1 MIIFFAFAKKSP
13 CEWQDLCNILSKS
26 LFFQVDCVLPVLDVH
41 FSETIYKCIM
51 GACGIL
57 KRKDEPAGINAF
69 HVTKIDAPTKLPSFN
84 FSVAFRLDKLIFD
97 VDLEDNAEGSSIASL
112 VIGDMDIRFV
122 ILPNSLVT
130 HFFFILEYA
139 CNNILQKQVSRV
151 EIYRIMDP
159 CKDVKT

>member
-13 CEWQDLCNILSKS
+13 REWLDLCNILSKS

-57 KRKDEPAGINAF
+57 KRNDEPAGINVF
-69 HVTKIDAPTKLPSFN
+69 HVTKIDVPTKLPSFN

-97 VDLEDNAEGSSIASL
+97 VDLEDNAEGSSVVSL

-122 ILPNSLVT
+122 IFELTCNSFLFYIGV
-130 HFFFILEYA
+130 
-139 CNNILQKQVSRV
+139 CV
-151 EIYRIMDP
+151 
-159 CKDVKT
+159 